1 MSSIGIYI
9 NANNTIINTVYFKL
23 QPLFHHH
30 FSLTGR
36 STDTFMFCVL
46 FTVKIEI
53 PQSVTWIKVNY
64 NQKGYYR
71 VNYDEQNWKKLI
83 ELMKNNLTVRTAS

>member
-1 MSSIGIYI
+1 
-9 NANNTIINTVYFKL
+9 
-23 QPLFHHH
+23 
-30 FSLTGR
+30 
-36 STDTFMFCVL
+36 
-46 FTVKIEI
+46 VKIEI